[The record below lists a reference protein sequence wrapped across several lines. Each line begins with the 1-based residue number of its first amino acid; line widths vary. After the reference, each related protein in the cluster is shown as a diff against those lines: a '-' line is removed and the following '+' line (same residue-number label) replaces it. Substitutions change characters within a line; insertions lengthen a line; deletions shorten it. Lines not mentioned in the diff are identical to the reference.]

1 MLIMKMKMSKIKRI
15 ELLRAMNTV
24 ALTCNNEDCIDNFWL
39 YAMPDHADDDDFDFI
54 ADDDEKFN
62 HVCEAFS
69 KMIEMLHREGMYVEG
84 KLY

>member
-15 ELLRAMNTV
+15 ELLRAMNIV

-39 YAMPDHADDDDFDFI
+39 YVMPDDADDDDFDFI
-54 ADDDEKFN
+54 ANDDEEFN